1 MSLSL
6 WQCDHPGC
14 DKTCVGKGGGVGL
27 RAIGWYFQ
35 TGFQLYCPLHRPDPN
50 PCRQTNTDHLCSQ
63 CAAEHVVRQ
72 LQPKL
77 MSDPEVKHYVGE
89 ILPILHRQDLEQA
102 VRSGEGRTLYGME
115 QWPQGPP
122 ALCEHGVTEY
132 GGCKNTDCPN
142 CPDNII
148 PEGFEP

>member
-14 DKTCVGKGGGVGL
+14 DKTAVGKGDAVGL

-35 TGFQLYCPLHRPDPN
+35 TGPLLLCPLHRPDPI
-50 PCRQTNTDHLCSQ
+50 PCRQTDADHLCSQ

-77 MSDPEVKHYVGE
+77 MSDPEVRQYVGE
-89 ILPILHRQDLEQA
+89 ILPALHRQDLEMA
-102 VRSGEGRTLYGME
+102 VSATRRRTAPHSPEEL
-115 QWPQGPP
+115 PV
-122 ALCEHGVTEY
+122 LCEHGVTEY
-132 GGCKNTDCPN
+132 GGCKNAECPN